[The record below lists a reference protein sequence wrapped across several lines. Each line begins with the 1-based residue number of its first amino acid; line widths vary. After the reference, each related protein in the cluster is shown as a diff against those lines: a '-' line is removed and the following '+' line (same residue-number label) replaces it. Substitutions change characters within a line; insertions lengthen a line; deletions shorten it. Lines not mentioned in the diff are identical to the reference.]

1 MNVAPPMKTAPTS
14 PSITLVLRDEPGVHA
29 DRSTPEVFARELA
42 ALRAALEAAGHAV
55 ETLTAST
62 TGHRDADWLAAAAKA
77 TGDLVVLLP
86 ATGEFPPLE
95 VARVIQV
102 MQRNGLDLALGV
114 RVIRRDAVPRRFLSV
129 AFKLIRHAALHD
141 TFRDPDCEL
150 RAMRRGVG
158 AQALRGEDGAS
169 RFTGLLAIRAGLR
182 VGEVE
187 VRHRSMPARPWA
199 EWPGRAA
206 TVLPTWVALGK
217 EVASLPEDARHPA
230 IPPPKTPRTP

>member
-1 MNVAPPMKTAPTS
+1 MNNTPYS

-29 DRSTPEVFARELA
+29 QRSTPEALARELTE
-42 ALRAALEAAGHAV
+42 LRAALEAAGHAV
-55 ETLTAST
+55 DTLTAAT
-62 TGHRDADWLAAAAKA
+62 TVHRDADWLAAAAKA

-129 AFKLIRHAALHD
+129 AFKLVRHAVLHD
-141 TFRDPDCEL
+141 RFRDPDCEL
-150 RAMRRGVG
+150 RVLRRGVG
-158 AQALRGEDGAS
+158 AQALRADEGSS
-169 RFTGLLAIRAGLR
+169 RYSGLLAVQAGLR

-187 VRHRSMPARPWA
+187 VRHRPMPARPWG

-206 TVLPTWVALGK
+206 TVLPTWIALGK
-217 EVASLPEDARHPA
+217 EVASLAADARHPA